1 MPIVATNNPK
11 VIIALDLENKVQ
23 LQNLISQ
30 LDPATCRLK
39 IGKTL
44 FTHYGPE
51 WVRQLQQAGFEIFL
65 DLKFHDIP
73 AQVAGACYEAAQ
85 LGVWMTNVHAL
96 GGLAMLKAA
105 KLAIDRA
112 AQHLEK
118 RPYLIG
124 VTLLTSSGPEE
135 LKQLGIHGSVEETVM
150 RLAGMCFEA
159 GLDGVVCSANET
171 SMLKKAF
178 GDAFLCVTPGIRL
191 PEDDKQDQQRVMTPP
206 LAVQAGSD
214 YLVIGRSITHASS
227 PQMILKQINES
238 IIAA

>member
-1 MPIVATNNPK
+1 MPIVATSNPK
-11 VIIALDLENKVQ
+11 VIIALDLEDKVQ
-23 LQNLISQ
+23 LQNLIAQ

-51 WVRQLQQAGFEIFL
+51 WVKQLQQAGFEIFL

-73 AQVAGACYEAAQ
+73 AQVAGACFEAAQ

-96 GGLAMLKAA
+96 GGLAMLQAA
-105 KLAIDRA
+105 KAAIDRSA
-112 AQHLEK
+112 EQRGK

-124 VTLLTSSGPEE
+124 VTLLTSSGPNE
-135 LKQLGIHGSVEETVM
+135 LKQLGITASVEETVM
-150 RLAGMCFEA
+150 RLAGLCFEA

-171 SMLKKAF
+171 AMLKKAF
-178 GDAFLCVTPGIRL
+178 GEQFLCVTPGIRL
-191 PEDDKQDQQRVMTPP
+191 PEDDKQDQQRVMTPT
-206 LAVQAGSD
+206 LAVKAGSD
-214 YLVIGRSITHASS
+214 YLVIGRSVTHASL
-227 PQMILKQINES
+227 PQAVLKQINES